1 MTALL
6 SSMVVLL
13 AAGSSGAP
21 CYVPTDQTAGWKRVA
36 LPDDAPALAAPQDID
51 QFRTGEQALVFE
63 DDPSTYIGATEPLP
77 GRTTYTFRSP
87 AGARRLELTFAESLR
102 SAKVDVAVFSGGRM
116 FPLLKEKRVAE
127 ASLALDWNVADVDY
141 IEVTVHHHFRHTPA
155 VQRWRV
161 GRMIVVSTDPGVP
174 EGFRTPRS
182 LYYRHPGGRV
192 VELCNAP
199 GQRLE
204 LERRVLALE
213 PPSVFL
219 RRQP

>member
-1 MTALL
+1 MAALF
-6 SSMVVLL
+6 SSVVVLL
-13 AAGSSGAP
+13 ATASSGGP
-21 CYVPTDQTAGWKRVA
+21 CFVPTDQTAGWKRVS
-36 LPDDAPALAAPQDID
+36 LPDDAPALAAPQDLD
-51 QFRTGEQALVFE
+51 QFRTGEPALVFE
-63 DDPSTYIGATEPLP
+63 DDPASYVGATEPLP

-87 AGARRLELTFAESLR
+87 AGARRLELTFAEPLR
-102 SAKVDVAVFSGGRM
+102 SAKVDVAVFSAGRM
-116 FPLLKEKRVAE
+116 YPLLKEKRITE

-141 IEVTVHHHFRHTPA
+141 IEVTVHHHFRHTPS

-161 GRMIVVSTDPGVP
+161 GRMVVVSTEPTVP
-174 EGFRTPRS
+174 DGFRTPRS

-192 VELCNAP
+192 VELCHAP

-213 PPSVFL
+213 PPNVML

>member
-1 MTALL
+1 M
-6 SSMVVLL
+6 LL
-13 AAGSSGAP
+13 ATASPGAP
-21 CYVPTDQTAGWKRVA
+21 CYVPTDQTAGWKRVS
-36 LPDDAPALAAPQDID
+36 LPDDAPALAAPQDVD

-63 DDPSTYIGATEPLP
+63 DDPSI
-77 GRTTYTFRSP
+77 
-87 AGARRLELTFAESLR
+87 
-102 SAKVDVAVFSGGRM
+102 FSGGRQ
-116 FPLLKEKRVAE
+116 FPLLKEKRTVE

-161 GRMIVVSTDPGVP
+161 GRMVMVSMDPGVP
-174 EGFRTPRS
+174 EGFRAPRS
-182 LYYRHPGGRV
+182 LYYRHPGGRL

-213 PPSVFL
+213 PPNVL
-219 RRQP
+219 LKRQP